1 MASDMNFRRGA
12 LVHSNAFGDQ
22 LALREPLL
30 AGFRG
35 FASSQIVDID
45 PQKGDEN
52 DEQT

>member
-12 LVHSNAFGDQ
+12 PVHSNVFGDQ

-35 FASSQIVDID
+35 SASQIVDID
-45 PQKGDEN
+45 PQNGDEN